1 MTTVDDLAAALLDA
15 QARVALVAPLST
27 ADPGFDLGAG
37 HAVGAAITAQRR
49 ARGERTVGRKM
60 VNGAS

>member
-15 QARVALVAPLST
+15 QARVALVVPLST